1 MASSRHPRFSPSGSR
16 QARAR
21 LPARPPLSMED
32 AFTLLQAGMA
42 SLSTARQA
50 SGGKPSATA
59 TPEKCAV
66 EMTSASFRSWPEVTA
81 DDVTEEPLV
90 ASYRQCG
97 PTPRRPVCA
106 PESSG
111 PPSKCCYYCGEK
123 HGKAPC
129 PVRNQVCKSCGKRG
143 HVKKVC
149 WAAKTQDM
157 AINSVTVGGV
167 TAVADT
173 GAQVCVAGPKLM
185 SLLGLRPALLQ
196 RRAGIRELARIPLS
210 SLGAAACRI
219 SLPSHTT
226 VQDVHFVENVERLY
240 LSCTTCKDLGL
251 IHQDFPNPSAV
262 AAGVGVTDGDAH
274 DVPGRPAAIPM
285 LPLEENVPQLE
296 QTLRQR
302 ERQMAN
308 HHDRVVADRNVT
320 CSRASLAPGD
330 RVLVQDHQHGRRWN
344 RAGIV
349 IEARD
354 HRQYSYLVRL
364 DGSGRISLRTRQH
377 LRPAPEVPQASN
389 TEDLAPPT
397 PLSPPSPAPRM
408 DGEGRRARRPPRWLK
423 DYVQ

>member
-1 MASSRHPRFSPSGSR
+1 MTRCAQEVADCGFQCPRR
-16 QARAR
+16 
-21 LPARPPLSMED
+21 D
-32 AFTLLQAGMA
+32 ATL
-42 SLSTARQA
+42 
-50 SGGKPSATA
+50 GGKC
-59 TPEKCAV
+59 ERDHAV
-66 EMTSASFRSWPEVTA
+66 AGADVTA

-90 ASYRQCG
+90 ASYRQRG

-106 PESSG
+106 PQSSG
-111 PPSKCCYYCGEK
+111 PPSKSCYYCGEK

-129 PVRNQVCKSCGKRG
+129 PARNQVCKSCGKRG

-167 TAVADT
+167 AVAPEPLLQVSVTPQAGGTETTVTAVADT

-196 RRAGIRELARIPLS
+196 RRAGIRDLARIPLS

-251 IHQDFPNPSAV
+251 IHQDFPKPSAV
-262 AAGVGVTDGDAH
+262 TAGVGVTEGDAH

-285 LPLEENVPQLE
+285 QPLEENVPQLE
-296 QTLRQR
+296 QWLLRSPAQLATGRQLRDGVPSVKRKLEVDNFWGRTLRQR
-302 ERQMAN
+302 ERQMAD

-320 CSRASLAPGD
+320 RASCA
-330 RVLVQDHQHGRRWN
+330 W
-344 RAGIV
+344 
-349 IEARD
+349 
-354 HRQYSYLVRL
+354 
-364 DGSGRISLRTRQH
+364 
-377 LRPAPEVPQASN
+377 
-389 TEDLAPPT
+389 
-397 PLSPPSPAPRM
+397 
-408 DGEGRRARRPPRWLK
+408 
-423 DYVQ
+423 

>member
-1 MASSRHPRFSPSGSR
+1 MVSSRHPRFSPSGSR

-21 LPARPPLSMED
+21 LPARSPLSMED

-50 SGGKPSATA
+50 SGARRDATFGGKCEWDHTVAGA
-59 TPEKCAV
+59 D
-66 EMTSASFRSWPEVTA
+66 VTA

-90 ASYRQCG
+90 TSYRQRG

-106 PESSG
+106 PQSSG
-111 PPSKCCYYCGEK
+111 PPSKYCYYCGEK
-123 HGKAPC
+123 HGKAPFLA
-129 PVRNQVCKSCGKRG
+129 RNQVCKSYGKRG

-157 AINSVTVGGV
+157 AINSVTVGGVAVASEPLLQVSVTLQAGGTETTV

-196 RRAGIRELARIPLS
+196 RQAGIRDLARILLS
-210 SLGAAACRI
+210 SLGAAACHI

-251 IHQDFPNPSAV
+251 IHQ
-262 AAGVGVTDGDAH
+262 
-274 DVPGRPAAIPM
+274 AICH
-285 LPLEENVPQLE
+285 N
-296 QTLRQR
+296 
-302 ERQMAN
+302 
-308 HHDRVVADRNVT
+308 
-320 CSRASLAPGD
+320 SRT
-330 RVLVQDHQHGRRWN
+330 W
-344 RAGIV
+344 
-349 IEARD
+349 
-354 HRQYSYLVRL
+354 
-364 DGSGRISLRTRQH
+364 QH
-377 LRPAPEVPQASN
+377 LRPAPEVPQASD
-389 TEDLAPPT
+389 TEDLAPLTPLP

-408 DGEGRRARRPPRWLK
+408 DGEGRHARWPPKWLK